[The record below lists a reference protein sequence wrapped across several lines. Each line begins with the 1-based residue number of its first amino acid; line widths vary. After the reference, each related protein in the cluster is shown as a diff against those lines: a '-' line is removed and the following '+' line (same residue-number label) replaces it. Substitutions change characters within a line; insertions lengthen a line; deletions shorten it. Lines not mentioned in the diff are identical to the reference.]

1 MKRQGRLPVTETLE
15 WTDRKRSRR
24 HVLAWLIESHGFTSM
39 VEVGVRRGG
48 TCFYLLDRFPDLVI
62 TAIDSNVK
70 QFYNDT
76 VKKQYGDRLRVIQGH
91 SHRVADQIAD
101 ASQDLV
107 FIDADHSYQGCSGD
121 IRAYRTKL
129 RDHGL
134 LTGHDIDYP
143 GVNRAVKE
151 LVRHF
156 DVAPNFVW
164 IERKT

>member
-1 MKRQGRLPVTETLE
+1 MKRRDRLSVTETLA
-15 WTDRKRSRR
+15 WPDRKRSRR
-24 HVLAWLIESHGFTSM
+24 HVLPWLIETHGYKTM

-48 TCFYLLDRFPDLVI
+48 TCFYLLDRFPNLVI

-76 VKKQYGDRLRVIQGH
+76 VKLQYGDRLRVIQGH

-121 IRAYRTKL
+121 IMTYRPKL
-129 RDHGL
+129 RDNGL

-143 GVNRAVKE
+143 GVSRAVNE
-151 LVRHF
+151 LVSHF

>member
-1 MKRQGRLPVTETLE
+1 MKRRDRLFVTETLT
-15 WTDRKRSRR
+15 WTGRKRSRR
-24 HVLAWLIESHGFTSM
+24 HVLAWLIETHGFETM

-76 VKKQYGDRLRVIQGH
+76 VKQQYGNRLCVIQGH
-91 SHRVADQIAD
+91 SHRVANEIAD
-101 ASQDLV
+101 ASQDLI
-107 FIDADHSYQGCSGD
+107 FIDADHSYRGCRGD
-121 IRAYRTKL
+121 ILAYRPKL
-129 RDHGL
+129 TANGL

-143 GVNRAVKE
+143 GVNQAVNE
-151 LVRHF
+151 LITSF
-156 DVAPNFVW
+156 DIAPNFVW